1 MDDSNTQISNLK
13 DRILEFAK
21 ERDWEQFHSPKNL
34 SMAIA
39 TEASELMEH
48 FLWQNSQDSRKDIFD
63 EKFRELIKDE
73 IADILIFSL
82 EFANVAKIDLASAI
96 DNKIRKNALKYPVDK
111 AKGTS
116 LKYNNL

>member
-48 FLWQNSQDSRKDIFD
+48 FLWQTSQDSRKDIFD
-63 EKFRELIKDE
+63 EKFREQIKDE